1 MLERQEE
8 SGDSSVFEI
17 EDIKRAINFNNK
29 YEKRI

>member
-8 SGDSSVFEI
+8 SGDSGVFKI

-29 YEKRI
+29 YEERI